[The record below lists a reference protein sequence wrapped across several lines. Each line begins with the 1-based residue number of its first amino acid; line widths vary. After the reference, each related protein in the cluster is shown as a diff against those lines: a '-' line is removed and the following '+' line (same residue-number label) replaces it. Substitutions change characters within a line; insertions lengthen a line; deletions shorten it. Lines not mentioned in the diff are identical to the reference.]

1 MGRAVRTGAT
11 ASGLRSC
18 RVPVRAEPVPRGG
31 SGLCGEQGLV
41 SGSADSDALCEPSR
55 TKKKQQQQQQSKTKE
70 KRFTRGRA
78 GRVER
83 GANGRTS
90 MGWPAENNNNDNN
103 NSNNNNK
110 TSRTKE
116 ESTRKRT
123 DCLPGEKS
131 DARQRGRRR
140 ESSTQ
145 HTKITRQSEKQNL
158 DTTRNLIEHDLFG
171 FFFGFFFQRAR
182 PANGRLI

>member
-18 RVPVRAEPVPRGG
+18 RGPVRAEPVPRGG

-171 FFFGFFFQRAR
+171 FFLGFFFKGPGLQTVD
-182 PANGRLI
+182 